1 MKTKVSVQVKE
12 ITIND
17 HKSVK
22 NTNTAYHI
30 LFIIGFVHLLN
41 DSIQAVVPAMFPILA
56 KSLGFNFTQLGLI
69 AFAVNMTA
77 SVIQPVIGLYSDKHP
92 MPKLL
97 PLGLTFSLLGMLGLA
112 LAPSYS
118 IILLSVM
125 LLGIGSATFHPEAS
139 KVAHMASGLRKG
151 FGQSVFQV
159 GGNAGQSLAP
169 LITALILVPLGQ
181 MGAIWFTF
189 VAFLA
194 VLILTYI
201 SKWYSGQLTIH
212 TKKGAALGK
221 EVVSVGKAIKIAF
234 ILLIF
239 LVFVR
244 QFYHAAITNYFA
256 FHLMGTYGLDIDDAQ
271 IYIFLFLAAGAIGTF
286 VGGPIADKIGMKN
299 VLFISMVAAA
309 PLCIWLPYAG
319 PKLAMVLLTI
329 IGFVLLCSFSVSVV
343 YAQQLLPGRV
353 GMVSGMIIGFS
364 FGLGAIG
371 SIVLGWLGD
380 RIGISTTL
388 VYASFLPLL
397 GGLTA
402 WLPSEKKIQ
411 ELHQANS

>member
-1 MKTKVSVQVKE
+1 MNAQTKGLPIAPRQTLENHTV
-12 ITIND
+12 
-17 HKSVK
+17 
-22 NTNTAYHI
+22 YHV

-69 AFAVNMTA
+69 AFCANMTA
-77 SVIQPVIGLYSDKHP
+77 SVMQPVIGAYSDKHP
-92 MPKLL
+92 RPKLL
-97 PLGLTFSLLGMLGLA
+97 PIGLTFSLLGMLGLA
-112 LAPSYS
+112 LAPTYS
-118 IILLSVM
+118 IILLSVA

-139 KVAHMASGLRKG
+139 KVAHMASGIKKG

-169 LITALILVPLGQ
+169 IITALLLVPLGQ
-181 MGAIWFTF
+181 IGAIWFTL

-194 VLILTYI
+194 VMILIYI
-201 SKWYSGQLTIH
+201 SKWYGTQLTIG
-212 TKKGAALGK
+212 TNNKKRSAAN
-221 EVVSVGKAIKIAF
+221 EAVPVGKSIKIAF
-234 ILLIF
+234 LLLVF

-244 QFYHAAITNYFA
+244 QFYHAAITNYFSFHVIEA
-256 FHLMGTYGLDIDDAQ
+256 FGLNIDAAQ
-271 IYIFLFLAAGAIGTF
+271 LYIFLFLAAGAAGTF
-286 VGGPIADKIGMKN
+286 LGGPIADKIGMKN
-299 VLFISMVAAA
+299 VLFFSMVAAA

-319 PKLAMVLLTI
+319 RLLSMVLITI
-329 IGFVLLCSFSVSVV
+329 IGFILLCSFSVSVV
-343 YAQQLLPGRV
+343 YAHELLPGRI
-353 GMVSGMIIGFS
+353 GMVSGMIIGLS

-397 GGLTA
+397 GVLTA
-402 WLPSEKKIQ
+402 WLPNEKKIKK
-411 ELHQANS
+411 LHEQQV

>member
-1 MKTKVSVQVKE
+1 MSAQVKE
-12 ITIND
+12 IHLNAQQQVD
-17 HKSVK
+17 KSK
-22 NTNTAYHI
+22 HTMYHI

-56 KSLGFNFTQLGLI
+56 DSLGFNFTQLGLI

-77 SVIQPVIGLYSDKHP
+77 SVIQPVIGAFSDKHP

-97 PLGLTFSLLGMLGLA
+97 PIGLSFSLLGMLGLA

-139 KVAHMASGLRKG
+139 KVAHMASGLKKG

-181 MGAIWFTF
+181 IGAIWFTL

-194 VLILTYI
+194 VMILIYI
-201 SKWYSGQLTIH
+201 SKWYGGQLAIDSKRNINIAEKPH
-212 TKKGAALGK
+212 
-221 EVVSVGKAIKIAF
+221 VVGKSIKIAF
-234 ILLIF
+234 ALLVF
-239 LVFVR
+239 LVFIR

-256 FHLMGTYGLDIDDAQ
+256 FHLIDTYGLNIDEAQ
-271 IYIFLFLAAGAIGTF
+271 VYIFLFLAAGAVGTF
-286 VGGPIADKIGMKN
+286 LGGPLADKIGMKN
-299 VLFISMVAAA
+299 VLFLSMVAAA

-319 PKLAMVLLTI
+319 RGLSMVLLTI
-329 IGFVLLCSFSVSVV
+329 IGFILLCSFSVSVI
-343 YAQQLLPGRV
+343 YAHELLPGRI
-353 GMVSGMIIGFS
+353 GMVSGMIIGLS

-380 RIGISTTL
+380 QIGISTTL
-388 VYASFLPLL
+388 LYASFLPLI
-397 GGLTA
+397 GALTA
-402 WLPSEKKIQ
+402 WLPNEKKIK
-411 ELHQANS
+411 ELHGTL

>member
-1 MKTKVSVQVKE
+1 MNAQVKKLQ
-12 ITIND
+12 ITSQKKDGNANPI
-17 HKSVK
+17 
-22 NTNTAYHI
+22 YHV

-56 KSLGFNFTQLGLI
+56 KSLGFNFKQLGLI
-69 AFAVNMTA
+69 AFALNMTA
-77 SVIQPVIGLYSDKHP
+77 SVMQPVIGTYSDKHP
-92 MPKLL
+92 KPKLL
-97 PLGLTFSLLGMLGLA
+97 PIGLTFSLVGMLGLA

-125 LLGIGSATFHPEAS
+125 LLGIGSAAFHPEAS
-139 KVAHMASGLRKG
+139 KVAHMASGTRKG

-181 MGAIWFTF
+181 IGAIWFTF

-194 VLILTYI
+194 VLILIYI
-201 SKWYSGQLTIH
+201 SKWYGEQLAINTNKKTNTAIVKAH
-212 TKKGAALGK
+212 T
-221 EVVSVGKAIKIAF
+221 VGKSIKIAF
-234 ILLIF
+234 FLLIF

-256 FHLMGTYGLDIDDAQ
+256 FHLIDTFHLEIEDAQ
-271 IYIFLFLAAGAIGTF
+271 IYIFLFLAAGAAGTF
-286 VGGPIADKIGMKN
+286 LGGPLADKIGMKN
-299 VLFISMVAAA
+299 VLFFSMVAAA
-309 PLCIWLPYAG
+309 PLCILLPYASEG
-319 PKLAMVLLTI
+319 LAMILLTI
-329 IGFVLLCSFSVSVV
+329 IGFILLCSFSVSVV
-343 YAQQLLPGRV
+343 YAHELLPGRI
-353 GMVSGMIIGFS
+353 GMVSGMIIGLS

-397 GGLTA
+397 GVLTA
-402 WLPSEKKIQ
+402 WLPNEKKIKT
-411 ELHQANS
+411 LHEQG